1 MNICLMDL
9 SGWRELGAA
18 AAAAEWAGGRL
29 KLALISRPL
38 LPPHRSEREQV
49 RKLDVKRLT

>member
-9 SGWRELGAA
+9 SGWRELAA
-18 AAAAEWAGGRL
+18 AAEAEWAGGRL

>member
-9 SGWRELGAA
+9 SGWRELGA